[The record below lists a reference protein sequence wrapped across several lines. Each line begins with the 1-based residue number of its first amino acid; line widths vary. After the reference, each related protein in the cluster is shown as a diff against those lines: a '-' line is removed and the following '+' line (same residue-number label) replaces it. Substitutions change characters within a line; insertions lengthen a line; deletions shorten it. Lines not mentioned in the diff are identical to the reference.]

1 MKGEKAYQSTFIL
14 PPSSFIPY
22 VMNASI
28 LMVDD
33 RPENLVALGAILE
46 PLGCNVVEAR
56 SGAEALKH
64 LLGQDFALI
73 LMDVQMPGMDGF
85 ETTTIIKEREKTRHI
100 PIIFVTAI
108 SKDQQYVFK
117 GYTAGAVDY
126 IAKPFDPD
134 ILRSKVGVFIDLW
147 NKTQQ
152 IKEQSARLR
161 QSEQREKEQQLAALQ
176 HDLERRH
183 MAELAKS
190 EAHLSRFK
198 STLDATL
205 DGVLIFDSETL
216 HYSYV
221 NQGAMNLLGFSC
233 EELLQMSAQRL
244 QPELGEARFR
254 DMLKP
259 LREGHLP
266 SLMFQTQHQ
275 CRDGSKVPVEVFMQY
290 IAPAGEDGR
299 FVSIVRD
306 ISERKRAEE
315 ALMLAKESAEQARE
329 LAERANRAKSDF
341 IAHISHELR
350 TPLNAI
356 LGFSK
361 LLLNPRVGQLND
373 DQHSYTQDVVQ
384 SAEHLLQLIN
394 DILDLSKIEAGKMNL
409 EYGTFSLAELIEQS
423 LTIVRE
429 TASAKRLNLT
439 IEIAPEVAA
448 LPAVVGDGRKIKQVM
463 YNLLSNAVKFTPEG
477 GAVVVRAE
485 YLSETA
491 RPEAVVSV
499 RDTGIGISA
508 KNQKRIFQAFEQV
521 DTSYTRHQQGTGLGL
536 SLAQRIV
543 ELHSGRLWLESAE
556 GEGST
561 FFFALP
567 LRTAESDETR
577 PDSNDTAAAPGRKKK
592 TAAQSTTK
600 KAVVTT

>member
-1 MKGEKAYQSTFIL
+1 
-14 PPSSFIPY
+14 
-22 VMNASI
+22 MNASI

-33 RPENLVALGAILE
+33 RPGNLVALRAILE
-46 PLGCNVVEAR
+46 PLDCNLVEAR
-56 SGAEALKH
+56 SGVEALKY
-64 LLGQDFALI
+64 LLGQEFALI
-73 LMDVQMPGMDGF
+73 LMDVQMPEMDGF
-85 ETTTIIKEREKTRHI
+85 ETTTIIKERERTRHI

-117 GYTAGAVDY
+117 GYSSGAVDY
-126 IAKPFDPD
+126 ISKPFDPD
-134 ILRSKVGVFIDLW
+134 ILRSKVAVFIDLW

-152 IKEQSARLR
+152 IKEQAARLR

-205 DGVLIFDSETL
+205 DGVLIFDADTL
-216 HYSYV
+216 RYSYV
-221 NQGAMNLLGFSC
+221 NQGAMNLLGFTC
-233 EELLQMSAQRL
+233 DEMLKMTAQSL
-244 QPELGEARFR
+244 QPELDEARFR
-254 DMLKP
+254 KMIKP
-259 LREGHLP
+259 LIEGHLP
-266 SLMFQTQHQ
+266 SLTFQTQHHCQ
-275 CRDGSKVPVEVFMQY
+275 DGSRVPVEVLLQF
-290 IAPAGEDGR
+290 IAPGGEDGR

-306 ISERKRAEE
+306 ISDRKRAEE

-341 IAHISHELR
+341 IAGISHELR

-361 LLLNPRVGQLND
+361 LLLNPRVGPLNE
-373 DQHSYTQDVVQ
+373 DQRSYTQDVVQ

-394 DILDLSKIEAGKMNL
+394 DILDLSKIEAGKMKL
-409 EYGTFSLAELIEQS
+409 EYGTFSLAGLLEQS

-429 TASAKRLNLT
+429 SARAHRLTLS
-439 IEIAPEVAA
+439 IEVTPEVAA
-448 LPAVVGDGRKIKQVM
+448 LTGVAGDGRKIKQVM
-463 YNLLSNAVKFTPEG
+463 YNLLSNAVKFTPDG
-477 GAVVVRAE
+477 GSVIVRAE
-485 YLSETA
+485 YRSKTS
-491 RPEAVVSV
+491 RPEAIISVS
-499 RDTGIGISA
+499 DTGIGISA
-508 KNQKRIFQAFEQV
+508 ENQKRIFQAFEQV

-543 ELHSGRLWLESAE
+543 ELHGGRLWLESVE

-567 LRTAESDETR
+567 LRTVEL
-577 PDSNDTAAAPGRKKK
+577 NDTEFNSAPSPATSRKKK
-592 TAAQSTTK
+592 SSSPTSTQSTTHK
-600 KAVVTT
+600 EAVST